1 MKIIEIIEPLQ
12 AQIIAKGN
20 LENQEI
26 SGGYAGD
33 LLSDVIANAREDSVW
48 VTIQSHPNVV
58 AVAKLVGI
66 PCIVVTNLQEVDEQT
81 SQRAER
87 ESITILKTPLTTY
100 QAVATLSRL
109 GLPGLKR
116 NV

>member
-12 AQIIAKGN
+12 AQVIAKGD
-20 LENQEI
+20 LEQQEV

-33 LLSDVIANAREDSVW
+33 LLSDVIANAKESSVW

-66 PCIVVTNLQEVDEQT
+66 PCIVVTNFQDVDEQT
-81 SQRAER
+81 SQRAEK
-87 ESITILKTPLTTY
+87 EGITILKTPLTTY
-100 QAVATLSRL
+100 QAVAVLSRL
-109 GLPGLKR
+109 GLPGLRR
-116 NV
+116 NA